1 MKKKKN
7 SQELG
12 IFNILLIGKNP
23 HAISIADNIHAKF
36 MKEDEVSNTCNFNII
51 SDIDSGKQSNSWF
64 NEFIFD
70 VSLVA
75 GRFNN
80 IIISE
85 GFKDWM
91 ETPMN
96 PTERQYMKKLL
107 QSMNTIIVDV
117 SNDVPTKGDTFGGG
131 GGYEVIFDNDIP
143 QYNFNSDVGFLADLL
158 KWIDGQMSKVAPKM
172 STIRL
177 VRSLCGKTIPYLG
190 DVFGCLSGKKYKEI
204 VSTDKM
210 RFDVPIL
217 YDEFCHLMKGRT
229 PQDMEGVVITRT
241 NSALAAFFK

>member
-1 MKKKKN
+1 MKKRKN
-7 SQELG
+7 SEELG
-12 IFNILLIGKNP
+12 IFNILLIGRNP

-36 MKEDEVSNTCNFNII
+36 LKSDEVSSTCSFNIV

-70 VSLVA
+70 VSAIA

-91 ETPMN
+91 EQPMN
-96 PTERQYMKKLL
+96 PVERQYMKKLL
-107 QSMNTIIVDV
+107 QSMNTVIIDV
-117 SNDVPTKGDTFGGG
+117 SNDATIQGDGFGGG
-131 GGYEVIFDNDIP
+131 GCYEVVFDNDIP
-143 QYNFNSDVGFLADLL
+143 QYNFNSDVGFLADVF
-158 KWIDGQMSKVAPKM
+158 KWIDQQMAKVVPKM

-190 DVFGCLSGKKYKEI
+190 DVFGCLSGKKYREI

-229 PQDMEGVVITRT
+229 PQDMDGVVITRT